1 MEKELEVLRY
11 YNKPLGDYWIVNYG
25 GQNKGFIWLGQNN
38 GKKDLFFNPTESSY
52 NLEELDAIRE
62 AFDKL
67 PYFPLEDE

>member
-1 MEKELEVLRY
+1 MEDKIEVLY
-11 YNKPLGDYWIVNYG
+11 HYNKDLGDHWVVNYNR
-25 GQNKGFIWLGQNN
+25 QNKGFIWLGQNN
-38 GKKDLFFNPTESSY
+38 GEKDLFFNPTESSY